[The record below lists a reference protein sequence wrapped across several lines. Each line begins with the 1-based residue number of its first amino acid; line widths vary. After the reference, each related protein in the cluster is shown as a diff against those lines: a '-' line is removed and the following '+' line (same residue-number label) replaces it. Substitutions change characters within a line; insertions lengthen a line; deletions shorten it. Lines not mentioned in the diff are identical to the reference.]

1 MKRWLLIGLSC
12 AALSTLTLPTSP
24 QAQDSSVKVG
34 GRFYQK
40 KTVYDFSS
48 DTISGDLTKPD
59 GEYIEARKNVK
70 FQRLIQ
76 LRQNFRERIIQ
87 SVNDL

>member
-1 MKRWLLIGLSC
+1 MKRWLLTGLFLAAM
-12 AALSTLTLPTSP
+12 AALALPSHL
-24 QAQDSSVKVG
+24 QAQGVKVG

-76 LRQNFRERIIQ
+76 LRKDFRERIQQ